1 MILPLS
7 TGAGKDVQWDLV
19 FLRGGDVVKSTDLDV
34 LAEEL
39 AEELGESTERT
50 RQLVQAV
57 HDGLARYNALDWFP
71 EETVK
76 STIRSHLKAFWPRRQ
91 ELIPS

>member
-1 MILPLS
+1 MKSAEL
-7 TGAGKDVQWDLV
+7 DL
-19 FLRGGDVVKSTDLDV
+19 

-39 AEELGESTERT
+39 APELGESTERT

-71 EETVK
+71 KETVRT
-76 STIRSHLKAFWPRRQ
+76 TIRSHLKAFWPRSGR
-91 ELIPS
+91 SASS